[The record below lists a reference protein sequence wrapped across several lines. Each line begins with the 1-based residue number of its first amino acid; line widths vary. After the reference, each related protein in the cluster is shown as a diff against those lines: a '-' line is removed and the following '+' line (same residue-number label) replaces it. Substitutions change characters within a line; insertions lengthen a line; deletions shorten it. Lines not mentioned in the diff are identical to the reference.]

1 LIGIHIGIP
10 WHDEMIAMAW
20 KHPNIFIGSDA
31 HSPRYWPKSF
41 VRFINSWG
49 QDKVIFGTDF
59 PVIDFGRAMKE
70 IADLGFKPEVRR
82 KFLRDNVLRIYGLK
96 L

>member
-1 LIGIHIGIP
+1 
-10 WHDEMIAMAW
+10 M
-20 KHPNIFIGSDA
+20 
-31 HSPRYWPKSF
+31 
-41 VRFINSWG
+41 RFINSWG

-70 IADLGFKPEVRR
+70 IDDHGFKPEVKR
-82 KFLRDNVLRIYGLK
+82 KFLRDNVLRIYGVK